1 MTTPA
6 LTTVPAAGPACAG
19 CGRQVALRGI
29 SPQGPLCSAC
39 VARRHSGTCGSC
51 GRDGKLAGRNSR
63 GQPWCD
69 RCYQAAQKARMA
81 AARTAVIVAA
91 VREAAPALPEATVLQ
106 LIVRDVGARSL
117 GLLSRH
123 LTSHPNVLLTGPTS
137 LPPALDRLVGAL
149 VSAGAEHL
157 RVIHPSCLDCGRAQ
171 PAQQRLPAGVLCGAC
186 YARRATTRRCVDCG
200 RLQRR
205 YSRDKANHAHCQG
218 CVERGHRHDEHAELL
233 SQLTTTL
240 GPQTLLD
247 HATLITVLT
256 KVAHNRPQLRALI
269 ELLSAGP
276 LTEAL
281 AADSWPFAL
290 ARLVI
295 GLRGAG
301 ADLPAPSCASCQE
314 PITAEVV
321 LRAQRVLCRGCA
333 WRCPTCAKPR
343 RSNDP
348 QPCER
353 CRAFPR
359 RARGT
364 CLTCQRPD
372 QPVDEDGLC
381 RTCRERAARNCADCH
396 QHGAR
401 TAAGGQMV
409 CHPCALRRTVDELLP
424 AHPAGQLHALR
435 PAILAA
441 APLTTRKWLNRPV
454 IASLLA
460 DLDTGGLPLTHATLD
475 AQPASRGVEHL
486 RNLLLASGS
495 LPADPDRQLRQFEQD
510 SQLMLRSV
518 AVDDARIVRSWLRWQ
533 VLPRLRQQLDGPV
546 DSTVTV
552 ANAKGTLI
560 QVIAFLTMLH
570 ASQRTLASCAQADL
584 DSWFSTRKARPH
596 FVRAF
601 LGYAQRTKH
610 LPRSLTLPA
619 AYRSS
624 SQPPIDPEQRWL
636 IARRLVHDDTLDTA
650 DRVAGALVVLYAQP
664 VVRICALSTD
674 QVQTDGKSVTL
685 RLGDAP
691 LELQEPFAT
700 LIRSLPLRRR
710 AGVAEQ
716 LPGNWLFPGQAA
728 GGHLAPVSLSHRL
741 RGIGIE
747 PRQMRLGALDQLSRE
762 VLPAMLSGILGL
774 NVPGTVR
781 HTSQA
786 GGDWAKYAA
795 SRST

>member
-1 MTTPA
+1 MITPTPTTA
-6 LTTVPAAGPACAG
+6 PACAG

-51 GRDGKLAGRNSR
+51 GRDSKLVGRNSH
-63 GQPWCD
+63 GQPWCE
-69 RCYQAAQKARMA
+69 RCYQAANAARVA
-81 AARTAVIVAA
+81 AARTAVVVAA
-91 VREAAPALPEATVLQ
+91 VRAAAPALPEATVLQ
-106 LIVRDVGARSL
+106 LLTSDVGARSL

-137 LPPALDRLVGAL
+137 LPPALDRLVRAL
-149 VSAGAEHL
+149 IGAGAEHL
-157 RVIHPSCLDCGRAQ
+157 GVIHPRCLDCGRAQ
-171 PAQQRLPAGVLCGAC
+171 PAQQRLPEGVLCGAC
-186 YARRATTRRCVDCG
+186 YARRTTTQRCVDCG

-205 YSRDKANHAHCQG
+205 YSRGKADNADCQG
-218 CVERGHRHDEHAELL
+218 CVERARRHNERIELL
-233 SQLTTTL
+233 AQLTTTL
-240 GPQTLLD
+240 APQTLLD
-247 HATLITVLT
+247 DATLTTVLT
-256 KVAHNRPQLRALI
+256 KVAPNRPQLRHLI
-269 ELLSAGP
+269 ELLNAEP
-276 LTEAL
+276 LAEL
-281 AADSWPFAL
+281 LSEHPWPFPL
-290 ARLVI
+290 ARLMI
-295 GLRGAG
+295 ALRAAG
-301 ADLPAPSCASCQE
+301 AELPAPLCGTCQQ
-314 PITAEVV
+314 PTTAEVV

-333 WRCPTCAKPR
+333 WRCPTCDRPR

-364 CLTCQRPD
+364 CLTCQRHE

-401 TAAGGQMV
+401 TTASGQMV
-409 CHPCALRRTVDELLP
+409 CHPCALRRTIDELLP

-454 IASLLA
+454 IATLLA
-460 DLDTGGLPLTHATLD
+460 DLDTGRLPLTHATLD
-475 AQPASRGVEHL
+475 AQPASRGLEHL

-495 LPADPDRQLRQFEQD
+495 LPADPDRHLRQFEHD
-510 SQLMLRSV
+510 SQLMLHGV

-546 DSTVTV
+546 NSTVAV

-560 QVIAFLTMLH
+560 QVIAFLTALQ
-570 ASQRTLASCAQADL
+570 ASQGTLASCAQADL
-584 DSWFSTRKARPH
+584 DSWFSTRKARRH

-601 LGYAQRTKH
+601 LAYAQRTKH
-610 LPRSLTLPA
+610 LPQSLTLPA
-619 AYRSS
+619 AYRTS
-624 SQPPIDPEQRWL
+624 SQPPADPEQRWA
-636 IARRLVHDDTLDTA
+636 IARRLVHDDTLDAA

-664 VVRICALSTD
+664 LVRICALSTD
-674 QVQTDGKSVTL
+674 QVQTDGKTVTL

-700 LIRSLPLRRR
+700 LIQSLPLRRR

-716 LPGNWLFPGQAA
+716 LPSTWLFPGQAA
-728 GGHLAPVSLSHRL
+728 GGHLVPVSLGHRL
-741 RGIGIE
+741 REIGIE
-747 PRQMRLGALDQLSRE
+747 PRRMRLAALDQLSRE